1 MLVDELRELTNNSKQ
16 YQKEYEDIVKK
27 LREVALDGLNEMKVM
42 GGISNAVKDRLK
54 REGLSITHKCGLAYG
69 QPISYDLIKW

>member
-27 LREVALDGLNEMKVM
+27 LREIAANGFNEITIMDV
-42 GGISNAVKDRLK
+42 SNVVRSKLEE
-54 REGLSITHKCGLAYG
+54 EGLTVIHRCELAFD
-69 QPISYDLIKW
+69 QQISYDIIKW

>member
-16 YQKEYEDIVKK
+16 YQEEYEGIVRK
-27 LREVALDGLNEMKVM
+27 LKEIAAGGLNEMKLM

-54 REGLSITHKCGLAYG
+54 REGLTITHKCEFVYC
-69 QPISYDLIKW
+69 QPMSYDIIKW

>member
-16 YQKEYEDIVKK
+16 YQEEYEGIVRK
-27 LREVALDGLNEMKVM
+27 LKEIAAGGLNEMKVM

-54 REGLSITHKCGLAYG
+54 REGLSITHKCELAYG
-69 QPISYDLIKW
+69 QPISYDLIEW